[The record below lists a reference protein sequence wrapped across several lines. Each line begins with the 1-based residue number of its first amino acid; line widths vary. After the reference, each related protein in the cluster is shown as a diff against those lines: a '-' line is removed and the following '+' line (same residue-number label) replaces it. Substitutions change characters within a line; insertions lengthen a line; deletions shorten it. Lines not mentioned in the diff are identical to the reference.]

1 MIPLQ
6 EKYTDKFVEILC
18 DTKIKTIPSL
28 QHNKP
33 DLVIWYKTD
42 KTCFIVDAAFG
53 PETITR
59 KMKIKCY
66 YQLNS
71 KSSIPDIRLKY
82 YVSS

>member
-6 EKYTDKFVEILC
+6 EKYTDKFVEIWC

-33 DLVIWYKTD
+33 DLVIWYKTN

-66 YQLNS
+66 Y
-71 KSSIPDIRLKY
+71 
-82 YVSS
+82 